1 MRKLWDPGVLLISIS
16 LLVESER
23 SSRFHHWNTTNH
35 IYTPSALELMS
46 LTLILTL
53 VFVLGWTHLFN
64 LCPVSLAHWAAQEKK
79 KVTSTDPL
87 RNSDVS
93 GRVWLRYNADD
104 LLQSRPYTPY
114 NPSQLFRH
122 PYRFRLPTASDD
134 TTHCSTYFQ
143 WPWRQL
149 TWITWIT
156 VGAIKYWYLFLVEAF
171 WEEKQVLFHYTL
183 SWRHGTQLSQSLYI
197 LKRLRDWILRTK
209 RLPQLDQPLLNLCTP
224 DLAFLLL
231 HSC

>member
-1 MRKLWDPGVLLISIS
+1 MGSWCPADQHFTISRIRKIFQVSSLKYNQSYLYTVSIGTNESYSDPYTCFCAWLNTFIQS
-16 LLVESER
+16 LSCFFGTL
-23 SSRFHHWNTTNH
+23 SRT
-35 IYTPSALELMS
+35 
-46 LTLILTL
+46 
-53 VFVLGWTHLFN
+53 G
-64 LCPVSLAHWAAQEKK
+64 KK
-79 KVTSTDPL
+79 KVTSNDPL